1 MSRVIGFLRV
11 SCSSQDIEKNKAEI
25 LSFANDHGLVP
36 LTWVTETI
44 SGTVDWR
51 QREIGR
57 ILKELEPGDV
67 IITPEISRFAR
78 SLLQILEIIEVARKK
93 DIAIY
98 ALKGNWQ
105 LNGNHM
111 ENKIMLAMLGLVAEA
126 ERDLISMRT
135 KEALAARKAAGVQ
148 LGRRKGPG
156 KSRLDQYRV
165 EIVALLRNGSAKS
178 FVAKRYKVSE
188 PTLYNWISKN
198 QLDVSPMVE
207 KVTA

>member
-1 MSRVIGFLRV
+1 MPRVIGFLRV
-11 SCSSQDIEKNKAEI
+11 STDGQDTEKFKNDI
-25 LSFANDHGLVP
+25 LRFANDKHIGPVE
-36 LTWVTETI
+36 WVGETV

-57 ILKELEPGDV
+57 ILKELKSGDI

-78 SLLQILEIIEVARKK
+78 SLLQILQIIEEAKK
-93 DIAIY
+93 KGVAIY

-105 LNGNHM
+105 LNGNM
-111 ENKIMLAMLGLVAEA
+111 ESKVMLAILGLVAEV

-135 KEALAARKAAGVQ
+135 KEALAARRAAGVQ

-156 KSRLDQYRV
+156 KSRLDQFRV
-165 EIVALLRNGSAKS
+165 EIVALLRNGSPKS
-178 FVAKRYKVSE
+178 FIARRYKVSE

-198 QLDVSPMVE
+198 QIDATPRVE

>member
-1 MSRVIGFLRV
+1 
-11 SCSSQDIEKNKAEI
+11 
-25 LSFANDHGLVP
+25 
-36 LTWVTETI
+36 
-44 SGTVDWR
+44 
-51 QREIGR
+51 
-57 ILKELEPGDV
+57 
-67 IITPEISRFAR
+67 
-78 SLLQILEIIEVARKK
+78 
-93 DIAIY
+93 
-98 ALKGNWQ
+98 
-105 LNGNHM
+105 M

>member
-1 MSRVIGFLRV
+1 MRTIGYLRV
-11 SCSSQDIEKNKAEI
+11 STDGQDIEKNKGEI
-25 LSFANDHGLVP
+25 LRFANDKHIGPVE
-36 LTWVTETI
+36 WVGETV

-57 ILKELEPGDV
+57 ILKELKSGDI

-78 SLLQILEIIEVARKK
+78 SLLQILQIIEEAKK
-93 DIAIY
+93 KGVAIY

-105 LNGNHM
+105 LNGNM
-111 ENKIMLAMLGLVAEA
+111 ESKVMLAILGLVAEV

-135 KEALAARKAAGVQ
+135 KEALAARRAAGVQ

-156 KSRLDQYRV
+156 KSRLDQFRV
-165 EIVALLRNGSAKS
+165 EIVALLRNGSPKS
-178 FVAKRYKVSE
+178 FIARRYKVSE

-198 QLDVSPMVE
+198 QIDATPRVE

>member
-11 SCSSQDIEKNKAEI
+11 STDCQNTEKFKNDV
-25 LSFANDHGLVP
+25 LRFANERRIGPVE
-36 LTWVTETI
+36 WVEETV

-57 ILKELEPGDV
+57 ILQELQPGDV

-78 SLLQILEIIEVARKK
+78 SLLQVLQIIEEAKKK
-93 DIAIY
+93 DIAIF

-105 LNGNHM
+105 LNGNM
-111 ENKIMLAMLGLVAEA
+111 ESKVMLAILGLVAEV

-156 KSRLDQYRV
+156 KSRLDQYKV

-178 FVAKRYKVSE
+178 FVAKRYQVSE
-188 PTLYNWISKN
+188 PTLYNWLAKN
-198 QLDVSPMVE
+198 QIDVTPMVAR
-207 KVTA
+207 TA

>member
-11 SCSSQDIEKNKAEI
+11 STDGQDTEKFKNDI
-25 LSFANDHGLVP
+25 LRFANDKHIGPVE
-36 LTWVTETI
+36 WVTETV
-44 SGTVDWR
+44 SGTVDWK

-57 ILKELEPGDV
+57 ILNELRAGD
-67 IITPEISRFAR
+67 ILITPEISRFAR
-78 SLLQILEIIEVARKK
+78 SLLQILQIIEVAKK
-93 DIAIY
+93 KNIAIY

-105 LNGNHM
+105 LNGNM
-111 ENKIMLAMLGLVAEA
+111 ESKVMLAVLGLVAEL

-135 KEALAARKAAGVQ
+135 KEALAARRAAGVQ

-165 EIVALLRNGSAKS
+165 EIVALLKNGSPKS

-188 PTLYNWISKN
+188 PTLYNWLAKN
-198 QLDVSPMVE
+198 SIDANRRVE
-207 KVTA
+207 RETA